1 MFTSP
6 FKNEV
11 FLFFAPKKLKISSM
25 QFERYYTKIRVI
37 SPKKIY
43 GYFTS
48 KFKTDKTETISSNQQ
63 RIWIGILKRS
73 LTENIIIQKAICI
86 FHPRI

>member
-6 FKNEV
+6 FKNGV

-25 QFERYYTKIRVI
+25 QFERYYTKI
-37 SPKKIY
+37 SPKKFY

-48 KFKTDKTETISSNQQ
+48 KFKTDKTEAISSNQQ